1 MAAVR
6 DVLKTWRMETAVGKR
21 TCDVSDKHIIKPGEQ
36 HFAYEEVPGQ
46 RKNICLACAPAVL
59 KKAQAHLTRI
69 VKAVDDAK
77 G

>member
-6 DVLKTWRMETAVGKR
+6 DVKTFRMEAALGKR
-21 TCDVSDKHIIKPGEQ
+21 TCDVSDKHIINPGEQ
-36 HFAYEEVPGQ
+36 HFAYDEVPGQ

-59 KKAQAHLTRI
+59 KKAQLHLAKM
-69 VKAVDDAK
+69 VKAVEDAK